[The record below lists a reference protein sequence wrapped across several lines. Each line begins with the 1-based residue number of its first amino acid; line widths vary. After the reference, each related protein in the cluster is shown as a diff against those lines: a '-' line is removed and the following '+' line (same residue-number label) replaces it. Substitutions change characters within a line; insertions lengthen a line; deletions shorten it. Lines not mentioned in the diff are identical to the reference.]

1 VRCERTLKRSLRG
14 ALAFGPLIGRSF
26 IFIRASW
33 TLSTRSP
40 SLKLPLSCKHNS
52 LAVVLLLLLLYTFDR
67 HQVYRLPEIIN
78 RSCVVY
84 TAALPRGFR
93 HRYVVRTFRFII
105 YTASPTVRCKFNFIF
120 ITVIL
125 HFSFPFQLSAY
136 HLGIHRVK
144 WRHAIYC
151 HDTFA
156 ILWAWL
162 GITCGANR
170 WRFTMLFKHNLTN

>member
-1 VRCERTLKRSLRG
+1 MRCERTLKRSLRG

-33 TLSTRSP
+33 TLSTPSP

-52 LAVVLLLLLLYTFDR
+52 LAIVLLLLLLYTFDR

-105 YTASPTVRCKFNFIF
+105 YTASPTGRCKFNFIF

-125 HFSFPFQLSAY
+125 HFSFPFQLSAGYTSGEMTSRNLLSRYVRHFVCMTSHTVWSWSVKIY
-136 HLGIHRVK
+136 HVIQIK
-144 WRHAIYC
+144 
-151 HDTFA
+151 F
-156 ILWAWL
+156 
-162 GITCGANR
+162 N
-170 WRFTMLFKHNLTN
+170 